1 MNKKHDT
8 SDEQK
13 VWHLWWTKSMTLL
26 MNKMYDTSDEQEVW
40 HFWWTRSMTLLMNTM
55 YDASDEQSTCLKK
68 RRWIHTI
75 GE

>member
-1 MNKKHDT
+1 
-8 SDEQK
+8 
-13 VWHLWWTKSMTLL
+13 
-26 MNKMYDTSDEQEVW
+26 MYDTSDEQEVW